1 MTLDSR
7 VYITSKY
14 GHEIE
19 VYADRLRG
27 DGKDIGDNLDLACD
41 EPLTNAQV
49 TECLWLWAV
58 MQEEHENEELGTD
71 NV

>member
-7 VYITSKY
+7 VYLTSKY

-19 VYADRLRG
+19 VFPARLRG
-27 DGKDIGDNLDLACD
+27 DGEDIGDNLTLGCD
-41 EPLTNAQV
+41 EPLSNAQV
-49 TECLWLWAV
+49 TECLWLWEV

-71 NV
+71 SV